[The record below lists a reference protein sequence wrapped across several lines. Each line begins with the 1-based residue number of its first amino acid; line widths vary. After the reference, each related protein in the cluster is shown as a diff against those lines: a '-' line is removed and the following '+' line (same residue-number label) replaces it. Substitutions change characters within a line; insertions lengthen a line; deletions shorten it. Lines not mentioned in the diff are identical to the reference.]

1 MRIEK
6 INIKNKFIN
15 LKNMEFNFDKNGVYL
30 IKGENGVGKTSL
42 IKNIIFEENSAYFS
56 SECQSDQ
63 YKNDRKNLFSYISQ
77 DINVYECSILSYIK
91 KGNKNIYK
99 KDIEEL
105 ISKFDLS
112 YINLNQ
118 SFKEL
123 SGGEKIKVHIISGI
137 LKKTPYIF
145 MDEPTNNLDDFSVKK
160 LNEIIQFYSKEH
172 TFIIVSH
179 DPRLEFNNACIIN
192 IDKNGIK
199 AISDFKNDSDL
210 SINEN
215 INNNIKLSLKKIITN
230 LINNKI
236 NYFVA
241 IVILCLITFLAY
253 MTNMNLEM
261 NYSNDYIPEANIINV
276 YKVDLAY
283 GELNERYVEA
293 AGLKVEDSN
302 KNNMISYEDISMI
315 DEWNFIKKII
325 MFDDEYFN
333 DIYIKLIDN
342 TILDELNIIAVP
354 QDIIENE
361 YYFQFNDI
369 CNSLEIGRLPEDNK
383 REIVLSYN
391 QLKKY
396 YKYDEDK
403 LSDVL
408 GNKIIYNNIEYTIV
422 GINSIDVGIVSY
434 EKYINKGFYE
444 YDSNNY
450 NDFKERSIKF
460 KKEEDY
466 GYINYVSEILI
477 YTEEGK
483 EKEVLDK
490 LISTFPSE
498 NYISNE
504 YVQKWMDDYN
514 QDIIVKEFLINML
527 FAVLISV
534 IVFSMSKMQLDINI
548 NKIKDYQKYY
558 IDKRKIKISYILGL
572 VMMYLVI
579 CIFEMIIINF
589 LSFKNILAKIIIFDF
604 GIIFVPIIIYI
615 LWKIKND

>member
-199 AISDFKNDSDL
+199 AIHVD
-210 SINEN
+210 N
-215 INNNIKLSLKKIITN
+215 IS
-230 LINNKI
+230 
-236 NYFVA
+236 
-241 IVILCLITFLAY
+241 
-253 MTNMNLEM
+253 
-261 NYSNDYIPEANIINV
+261 
-276 YKVDLAY
+276 
-283 GELNERYVEA
+283 
-293 AGLKVEDSN
+293 
-302 KNNMISYEDISMI
+302 
-315 DEWNFIKKII
+315 
-325 MFDDEYFN
+325 
-333 DIYIKLIDN
+333 
-342 TILDELNIIAVP
+342 
-354 QDIIENE
+354 
-361 YYFQFNDI
+361 
-369 CNSLEIGRLPEDNK
+369 
-383 REIVLSYN
+383 
-391 QLKKY
+391 
-396 YKYDEDK
+396 
-403 LSDVL
+403 
-408 GNKIIYNNIEYTIV
+408 
-422 GINSIDVGIVSY
+422 
-434 EKYINKGFYE
+434 
-444 YDSNNY
+444 
-450 NDFKERSIKF
+450 
-460 KKEEDY
+460 
-466 GYINYVSEILI
+466 
-477 YTEEGK
+477 
-483 EKEVLDK
+483 
-490 LISTFPSE
+490 
-498 NYISNE
+498 
-504 YVQKWMDDYN
+504 
-514 QDIIVKEFLINML
+514 
-527 FAVLISV
+527 
-534 IVFSMSKMQLDINI
+534 
-548 NKIKDYQKYY
+548 
-558 IDKRKIKISYILGL
+558 
-572 VMMYLVI
+572 
-579 CIFEMIIINF
+579 
-589 LSFKNILAKIIIFDF
+589 
-604 GIIFVPIIIYI
+604 
-615 LWKIKND
+615 